1 MCLAR
6 PVVSTAA
13 ASLLLKAVFKDCFF
27 QYYRMGQVLVAEA
40 VIETVFVVLGVGAAA
55 CVAAGALAAIL
66 EALQNCSCGNAPDIP
81 DVFEHGVPLTKTLKV
96 SEVQEIEALTLM
108 SAQLKGHQ
116 IKNSSVPYSFSF
128 VVGKGSSTGRR
139 VYHAVVLIHG
149 QFDVQGDKFDY
160 MLAERWC
167 DGINVIFFTEK
178 AMVFSHLQ
186 KITVGPDAIPLT
198 DCSES
203 PTFHSMVPAIDM
215 VQYVQDDLGRE
226 LRISDFK
233 GEGDL
238 ANLRITNCVAF
249 AIRAGM
255 LLAGPDNADNFV
267 KTCGSAI
274 RGP

>member
-1 MCLAR
+1 
-6 PVVSTAA
+6 
-13 ASLLLKAVFKDCFF
+13 
-27 QYYRMGQVLVAEA
+27 MGQVLVAEA
-40 VIETVFVVLGVGAAA
+40 VIEAVLKSLLGVSVACAATLTL
-55 CVAAGALAAIL
+55 VATLD
-66 EALQNCSCGNAPDIP
+66 ALQNCSCGKAPHIP
-81 DVFEHGVPLTKTLKV
+81 DVFEVGVPLTKTLKV

-128 VVGKGSSTGRR
+128 VVGKGSSESRR

-215 VQYVQDDLGRE
+215 VQFVQDDLGRK
-226 LRISDFK
+226 LTISGFK
-233 GEGDL
+233 GAEDL
-238 ANLRITNCVAF
+238 GNLRITNCVAF

-267 KTCGSAI
+267 KTCESAI
-274 RGP
+274 KNP

>member
-27 QYYRMGQVLVAEA
+27 RYYRMGQVLVAEA

-198 DCSES
+198 DCS
-203 PTFHSMVPAIDM
+203 
-215 VQYVQDDLGRE
+215 
-226 LRISDFK
+226 
-233 GEGDL
+233 
-238 ANLRITNCVAF
+238 
-249 AIRAGM
+249 
-255 LLAGPDNADNFV
+255 
-267 KTCGSAI
+267 
-274 RGP
+274 

>member
-1 MCLAR
+1 
-6 PVVSTAA
+6 
-13 ASLLLKAVFKDCFF
+13 
-27 QYYRMGQVLVAEA
+27 MGQVLVAEA
-40 VIETVFVVLGVGAAA
+40 VIETVLVVLGVATVAG
-55 CVAAGALAAIL
+55 VAAVALTGIV

-81 DVFEHGVPLTKTLKV
+81 DVFEAGVPLTKTFKV

-128 VVGKGSSTGRR
+128 VVGKGSSTSRR
-139 VYHAVVLIHG
+139 VYHAGVLIQG

-167 DGINVIFFTEK
+167 DGINVMFFTTK
-178 AMVFSHLQ
+178 AMVLAHFQ
-186 KITVGPDAIPLT
+186 KITVRTIPLT

-203 PTFHSMVPAIDM
+203 PTFHSTVAAIDM

-226 LRISDFK
+226 FRISDFK
-233 GEGDL
+233 GAEDL
-238 ANLRITNCVAF
+238 ANFRITNCVAF

-267 KTCGSAI
+267 KTCESAI
-274 RGP
+274 KNP